1 MDYIGIGKIV
11 NTHGLRGEVR
21 IESWSDFDDVRY
33 SGEHPVF
40 IEYNGER
47 IEVRPVSFRM
57 HKGFALVA
65 FEGLQDINL
74 VEKYKNC
81 IVYIAD
87 DDRHELEDG
96 EFYMDEL
103 TGMQVRGYIGD
114 RLASR
119 FGATS
124 LGELMEKKKVLVIA
138 AAYPPIPMKSC
149 CPRLVIPAKP
159 LSRFH
164 PSPRAA

>member
-40 IEYNGER
+40 IEYNGEM

-57 HKGFALVA
+57 HKGFALVS

-87 DDRHELEDG
+87 DDRHELDDG

-103 TGMQVRGYIGD
+103 TGMQVRSEDGQLIGTVIG
-114 RLASR
+114 
-119 FGATS
+119 FEPTNGAQNNLRVERDGDS
-124 LGELMEKKKVLVIA
+124 DVLIPFVPAFIADVDPDTEVITV
-138 AAYPPIPMKSC
+138 
-149 CPRLVIPAKP
+149 RVIEG
-159 LSRFH
+159 LL
-164 PSPRAA
+164 